1 MAEKKFE
8 KKSFD
13 KKDYK
18 GVDDAAKNVKIG
30 VKILAFGVAV
40 GVGIKK
46 YGPTVMKVA
55 KNAIKK
61 A

>member
-13 KKDYK
+13 KKDHK

-30 VKILAFGVAV
+30 GKILAFGVAV

-46 YGPTVMKVA
+46 Y
-55 KNAIKK
+55 
-61 A
+61 